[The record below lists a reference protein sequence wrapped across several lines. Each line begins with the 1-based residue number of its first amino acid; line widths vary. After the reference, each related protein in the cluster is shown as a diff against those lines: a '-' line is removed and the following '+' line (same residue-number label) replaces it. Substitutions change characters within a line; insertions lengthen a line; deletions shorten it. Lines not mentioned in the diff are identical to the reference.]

1 MRPSLYLPAFCLAA
15 LSVGTPRSSAAA
27 LERAQTA
34 TASAKG
40 ETASVAASAVAHAV
54 ASSAQHQQDPR
65 KHIVRVNVTSQA
77 YDFSRPWSK
86 RAPAGRRALGTVL
99 AGGRVLV
106 TAESVA
112 NATYIELES
121 ADGDRKQPASIEYV
135 DYEADLALLKP
146 DAPAFLDGQQGIALD
161 AARIGDSLA
170 VLQLEANG
178 QAQSSSGK
186 VTTAEVTRY
195 PIDDS
200 SFLICRLSV
209 PLQMRDSTLSLPVLK
224 DGKLAGLMLRYDAQ
238 ASLLDFIPAIV
249 VEHFLKDAQKAP
261 YEGFPRMGCSFSPT
275 RDPQLRR
282 YLALNGNNGGVLIS
296 QVLRGGP
303 AEKAGLLKGDVL
315 LEIAGNPIDSDGN
328 YSDADY
334 GRVSLGHLVST
345 RHFEGQKVKVKI
357 WRAGKEQ
364 DCEVPVA
371 KRKPNQYLSEPY
383 VIDRAPQYFVLGGLV
398 LQELS
403 RQFLKEFGADW
414 SRKAPLELVQL
425 DRVQSEL
432 ADEGI
437 KRAVILTRVLPSDV
451 TVGYEEIRNLQV
463 TAINGMRLTCL
474 ADVPTAM
481 AKSSDG
487 LHRIELKGD
496 PSLIFLDAKAVEA
509 SGTLLQRAYGLPALS
524 RLE

>member
-1 MRPSLYLPAFCLAA
+1 MRPFFFLPALCLTVSSAVTSFA
-15 LSVGTPRSSAAA
+15 SAAA
-27 LERAQTA
+27 LERSPTSAATKPGTPQADVTAAAQAGT
-34 TASAKG
+34 TPAK
-40 ETASVAASAVAHAV
+40 A
-54 ASSAQHQQDPR
+54 QQDPR
-65 KHIVRVNVTSQA
+65 RHIVRVSVTSQA

-86 RAPAGRRALGTVL
+86 RAPANRRAIGAVL

-106 TAESVA
+106 TAECVA

-121 ADGDRKQPASIEYV
+121 PDGERKQPASVEYV

-146 DAPAFLDGQQGIALD
+146 DSSEFLQGQQSIALD
-161 AARIGDSLA
+161 PVRIGDSLT

-178 QAQSSSGK
+178 QVQSSAGK

-209 PLQMRDSTLSLPVLK
+209 PLQMRDSMLSLPVLK
-224 DGKLAGLMLRYDAQ
+224 EGKLAGLMLRYDAQ
-238 ASLLDFIPAIV
+238 SSLLDFIPAIV
-249 VEHFLKDAQKAP
+249 VEHFLKDAQKTP

-282 YLALNGNNGGVLIS
+282 FIGLNGNNGGVLIS
-296 QVLRGGP
+296 QILRGGP

-315 LEIAGNPIDSDGN
+315 LEIAGQSIDSDGN

-334 GRVSLGHLVST
+334 GRISLGHLVST
-345 RHFEGQKVKVKI
+345 RHFEGQKVKIKI
-357 WRAGKEQ
+357 WREGKALEV
-364 DCEVPVA
+364 EVPVA
-371 KRKPNQYLSEPY
+371 RRKLGQYLSEPY
-383 VIDRAPQYFVLGGLV
+383 VIDRAPHYFVLGGLV

-432 ADEGI
+432 PDEGI
-437 KRAVILTRVLPSDV
+437 KRAVVLTRVLPSDV
-451 TVGYEEIRNLQV
+451 TVGYEEIRHVQV
-463 TAINGMRLTCL
+463 TAINGMPLTCL

-481 AKSSDG
+481 AKAVDG

-496 PSLIFLDAKAVEA
+496 PSLIFLDAKAVES
-509 SGTLLQRAYGLPALS
+509 SGSLLQRAYGLPALS
-524 RLE
+524 RLK

>member
-1 MRPSLYLPAFCLAA
+1 MRPSLFFPVLALA
-15 LSVGTPRSSAAA
+15 VLWHGAPNASAAA
-27 LERAQTA
+27 LERASGAGQ
-34 TASAKG
+34 SAKN
-40 ETASVAASAVAHAV
+40 ASP
-54 ASSAQHQQDPR
+54 SAQAAPTPQWADAIQSGLRDPR
-65 KHIVRVNVTSQA
+65 KNIVRVSVTSQA

-86 RAPAGRRALGTVL
+86 RAPASRRAIGAVL

-106 TAESVA
+106 TAECVA

-121 ADGDRKQPASIEYV
+121 PDGNRKEPASVENV

-146 DAPAFLDGQQGIALD
+146 DSAAFLEGQQGIALD
-161 AARIGDSLA
+161 AARIGDSLT

-178 QAQSSSGK
+178 QAQASAGK

-200 SFLICRLSV
+200 SFLIGRLSV
-209 PLQMRDSTLSLPVLK
+209 PLQMRDSMLSLPVLK
-224 DGKLAGLMLRYDAQ
+224 EGKLAGLMLRYDAQ
-238 ASLLDFIPAIV
+238 SSLLDFIPAIV
-249 VEHFLKDAQKAP
+249 VEHFLKDAQNGS
-261 YEGFPRMGCSFSPT
+261 YEGFPRMGCSFSLT

-282 YLALNGNNGGVLIS
+282 YLGLNGNNGGVLIS
-296 QVLRGGP
+296 QILRGGP

-328 YSDADY
+328 YNDADY
-334 GRVSLGHLVST
+334 GRISLGHLVST
-345 RHFEGQKVKVKI
+345 RHFEGQKVKVKV
-357 WRAGKEQ
+357 WREGKPLEL
-364 DCEVPVA
+364 EVPVA
-371 KRKPNQYLSEPY
+371 RRKPQQYLSEPY
-383 VIDRAPQYFVLGGLV
+383 VIDRAPPYFILGGLV

-425 DRVQSEL
+425 DRIQSEL
-432 ADEGI
+432 PEDGI
-437 KRAVILTRVLPSDV
+437 KRAVVLTRVLPSDV
-451 TVGYEEIRNLQV
+451 TIGYEEMRNLQV
-463 TAINGMRLTCL
+463 TAINGMPLTCL
-474 ADVPTAM
+474 ADVPQAM
-481 AKSSDG
+481 TKAVDG

-509 SGTLLQRAYGLPALS
+509 SGSLLQRAYGLPALS